1 VHCVAQ
7 SIITLLELK
16 DLHPENVTLAKRVF
30 SWALANI
37 RDDEGYFYHQKLPLG
52 TIKIPYMR
60 WGQAWMLVASS
71 LLLEQ
76 GFDFGEQQ
84 KTSGA
89 VSCSRD
95 EHLLA
100 GMGQ

>member
-16 DLHPENVTLAKRVF
+16 HLHPDNVNLARRVF
-30 SWALANI
+30 SWALANL
-37 RDDEGYFYHQKLPLG
+37 RDDEGYFYHQKSPFG

-71 LLLEQ
+71 MLLEQ
-76 GFDFGEQQ
+76 GFSSVDQD
-84 KTSGA
+84 
-89 VSCSRD
+89 RD
-95 EHLLA
+95 DASHSSDKAEHLLA
-100 GMGQ
+100 GVGK